1 MFGLKF
7 KSINNHKLKTKP
19 TMSNSTYIID
29 DKLLVSG
36 GQRFL
41 NYLLDNIFV
50 LALIFLLAVFLAFFG
65 TLLGLTGLVNWM
77 NNIGDL
83 EGRFL
88 FVVFTIIYY
97 TVTEGLFGRSL
108 AKLITGTIVVDE
120 NGVKPDFGT
129 IVKRSLCRIIPFD
142 GLSFLGSS
150 ARGWHDSLSD
160 TYVVNKKA
168 LEEEVKIFHEFNLI
182 GVQELQA

>member
-1 MFGLKF
+1 
-7 KSINNHKLKTKP
+7 
-19 TMSNSTYIID
+19 MSNSTYIID

-65 TLLGLTGLVNWM
+65 TLLGFNGIVIWLD
-77 NNIGDL
+77 NIGDL
-83 EGRFL
+83 AGRVL

-120 NGVKPDFGT
+120 NGEKPDFGT
-129 IVKRSLCRIIPFD
+129 ILKRSLCRIIPFD
-142 GLSFLGSS
+142 ALSFLGSS
-150 ARGWHDSLSD
+150 GRGWHDSISD

-168 LEEEVKIFHEFNLI
+168 LDEEVKIFHEFKLI
-182 GVQELQA
+182 GVQEIEA

>member
-1 MFGLKF
+1 
-7 KSINNHKLKTKP
+7 
-19 TMSNSTYIID
+19 MSNSTYILD

-50 LALIFLLAVFLAFFG
+50 LALIFLLAAFLGFFAS
-65 TLLGLTGLVNWM
+65 LLGLNGLVNWM
-77 NNIGDL
+77 GNIGDL
-83 EGRFL
+83 EGRIL
-88 FVVFTIIYY
+88 FILFTIIYY

-120 NGVKPDFGT
+120 NGEKPDFGT
-129 IVKRSLCRIIPFD
+129 ILKRSLCRIIPFD

-150 ARGWHDSLSD
+150 GRGWHDSMSD

-168 LEEEVKIFHEFNLI
+168 LDEEVKIFHEFNLI
-182 GVQELQA
+182 GVQEIES